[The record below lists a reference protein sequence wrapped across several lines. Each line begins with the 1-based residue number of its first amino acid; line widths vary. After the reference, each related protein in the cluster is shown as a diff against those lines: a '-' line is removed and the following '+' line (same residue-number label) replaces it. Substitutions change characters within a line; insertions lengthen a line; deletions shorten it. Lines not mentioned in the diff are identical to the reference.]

1 MSVRQTKY
9 GQVRGVPGEHEG
21 IELFKGIPFAAPPV
35 GELRFRAPQ
44 PPESWEGIR
53 EADQYPAV
61 AWQQF
66 FEPGSFCEKEF
77 FHNENFVCSED
88 CLYLNVCAPEEKP
101 ALPMPVFVWIHG
113 GAFLHGNSHEKEFD
127 GETFVKKGVIYV
139 SIQYRTGALGFL
151 THPEL
156 KEESPEGIAG
166 NYAILDQ
173 IAALTWV
180 KENIAAFGGDPD
192 NVTVAGQSAG
202 CMSVWC
208 LLHSPKAR
216 GLFRRAILQS
226 GYGFAKADRTE
237 EMDIRAASALMEKM
251 GVSTIRQL
259 RACGAAELRDQW
271 YAVKEEFGELGW
283 GPHADGIVIDES
295 VLDPTASPLWD
306 ADILIGS
313 TGNDIGWEDGYP
325 LRKGAI
331 RFGENSLRN
340 GRKPVYLYYFDRKL
354 PGDDAG
360 AFHSAELWYEFGTLS
375 RCWRPMTP
383 WDYTLSDIISSY
395 WANFAKTGDPNGPG
409 LPHWPAY
416 TRDCPAEMLLADTV
430 ESRTQRP

>member
-1 MSVRQTKY
+1 
-9 GQVRGVPGEHEG
+9 
-21 IELFKGIPFAAPPV
+21 
-35 GELRFRAPQ
+35 
-44 PPESWEGIR
+44 
-53 EADQYPAV
+53 
-61 AWQQF
+61 
-66 FEPGSFCEKEF
+66 
-77 FHNENFVCSED
+77 
-88 CLYLNVCAPEEKP
+88 
-101 ALPMPVFVWIHG
+101 
-113 GAFLHGNSHEKEFD
+113 
-127 GETFVKKGVIYV
+127 
-139 SIQYRTGALGFL
+139 
-151 THPEL
+151 
-156 KEESPEGIAG
+156 
-166 NYAILDQ
+166 
-173 IAALTWV
+173 
-180 KENIAAFGGDPD
+180 
-192 NVTVAGQSAG
+192 
-202 CMSVWC
+202 
-208 LLHSPKAR
+208 
-216 GLFRRAILQS
+216 
-226 GYGFAKADRTE
+226 
-237 EMDIRAASALMEKM
+237 MDIRAASALMEKM

-295 VLDPTASPLWD
+295 VLDPTASALWD

-325 LRKGAI
+325 LRRGAI